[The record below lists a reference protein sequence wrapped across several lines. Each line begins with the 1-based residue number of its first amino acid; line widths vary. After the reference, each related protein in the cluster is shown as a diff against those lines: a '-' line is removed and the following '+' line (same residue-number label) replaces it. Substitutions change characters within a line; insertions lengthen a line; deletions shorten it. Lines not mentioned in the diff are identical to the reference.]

1 MVMLGWIMMPLNRPR
16 PGALALQIAMVWALV
31 TAAAIARLHL
41 HGGAM
46 RYQEWIA
53 LSMSAATFAVGI
65 YVSRYTRWGRKRFA
79 RPWSRRQNAPGG

>member
-1 MVMLGWIMMPLNRPR
+1 MVMLGWIMMPLNGPR

-53 LSMSAATFAVGI
+53 LSISAATFAVGI
-65 YVSRYTRWGRKRFA
+65 YVSRYTPLGSETICA
-79 RPWSRRQNAPGG
+79 SLVSPSDAPGG